1 MSLDNAL
8 ETARKILEEESFT
21 DPTKL
26 TAMRAARKAT
36 EKSEKMKKHSSGGE
50 GEEVSDVPGMKG
62 SEISADGTTP
72 KVPEPVTGGTEP
84 VDDLSD
90 MEPEEEMYGSEE
102 DMGMGMMKAMM
113 KKKMMGDEEEMMD
126 DDEEEMMNM
135 DDDKKKKMMMML
147 KKMMS
152 GGGMGA
158 GMKGMS
164 EGSDYLGKLFSGEEL
179 SEEFKDKAS
188 TIFEAA
194 VEMRVDDI
202 RAELHEEF
210 AQKVELQV
218 ESMAEKMDDY
228 LSYVVENW
236 MKENQV
242 AIDTGVRSDVTE
254 SFMLGLK
261 KLFETHYVTMPEE
274 SYDLVEGLNNKVFD
288 LNSQLDEQIKKNI
301 SVMKQMTQAQAEA
314 VYESH
319 TKGMTETQEARMRQ
333 LAEKIDFDDAQEF
346 AEKLDMLKENFFGVY
361 EEEEVSNRTPLV
373 EEFAITEEEAVEE
386 ERPTLA
392 PTMEAYTNALS
403 RSAKIER
410 NNTYSK

>member
-113 KKKMMGDEEEMMD
+113 KKRMMGDEEEMMD

-254 SFMLGLK
+254 SFMIGLK

-346 AEKLDMLKENFFGVY
+346 AEKLDMLKENFFGVH